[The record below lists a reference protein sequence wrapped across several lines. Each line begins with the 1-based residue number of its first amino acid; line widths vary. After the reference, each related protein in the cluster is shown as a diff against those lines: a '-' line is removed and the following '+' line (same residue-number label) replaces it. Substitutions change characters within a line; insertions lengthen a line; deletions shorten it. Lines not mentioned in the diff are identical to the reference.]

1 MSSNSQ
7 FRIQEL
13 DRRTLSWWRTR
24 RDRIDMNPPYQR
36 KGRRWAKSDK
46 QYLIDSIINGF
57 DVPKLYFSDFTWGP
71 SALNSN
77 SSAYAV
83 IDGKQR
89 LEAIFEF
96 FDGKLALSNDLI
108 YIPDPTI
115 KISGL
120 TLDELR
126 HRHPNIA
133 EDFENFNP
141 IIMGVVTSEKRFI
154 EELFVRLNKNRPL
167 SGAEVRNAMPGP
179 LPELFRQV
187 ANHEFFVFHS
197 KFPDGAGQILNL
209 AAKIFLFETSDGLDN
224 TKKAN
229 LDRLTTN
236 APKQNEIIFQTAS
249 KRVIQVLDD
258 MAEIFVFGDQLLS
271 TEGPIPVYYWLVRNL
286 ESDMRWGVRDFLIEF
301 SSKLMESKLGMD
313 LSQDLLTDLQAY
325 DAALRSVNDKS
336 SHESRYAILLKWFR
350 IWSADTTL
358 S

>member
-1 MSSNSQ
+1 
-7 FRIQEL
+7 
-13 DRRTLSWWRTR
+13 
-24 RDRIDMNPPYQR
+24 MNPPYQR

-71 SALNSN
+71 SALNSS

-96 FDGKLALSNDLI
+96 FDGKLTLSADFT

-115 KISGL
+115 QIAGL

-126 HRHPNIA
+126 HKHPNIA

-141 IIMGVVTSEKRFI
+141 IVMGVVTSEKRYI
-154 EELFVRLNKNRPL
+154 EELFVRLNRSRSL
-167 SGAEVRNAMPGP
+167 TGAEVRNAMPGP

-187 ANHEFFVFHS
+187 ATHEFFVSHA

-209 AAKIFLFETSDGLDN
+209 AAKIFLFETHGGFDN
-224 TKKAN
+224 TKKGN
-229 LDRLTTN
+229 LDRLTTQ
-236 APKQNEIIFQTAS
+236 ASKQDEVIFQNAT
-249 KRVIQVLDD
+249 KRVLQVLDD
-258 MAEIFVFGDQLLS
+258 MAEIFIFGDYLLS

-286 ESDMRWGVRDFLIEF
+286 ENDMRWTVRDFLVEF
-301 SSKLMESKLGMD
+301 SYRLMESKLGLD
-313 LSQDLLTDLQAY
+313 LSQDLSIDLLSY
-325 DAALRSVNDKS
+325 EAALRSVNDKS
-336 SHESRYAILLKWFR
+336 SHETRYGILVKWFHFWSAGNLLK
-350 IWSADTTL
+350 
-358 S
+358 